1 MLGTKKNYIIE
12 LDGAL
17 YFCSGS
23 NVRRIEDLKDVET
36 DAWFISDMS
45 EAVSRVM
52 TVETPA
58 KYSDVMVRK
67 ALQEAGEFDEPLHVI
82 SHWKKKKG
90 RQLSENFFTALPVR
104 LFSLYQEQINEK
116 EDSVLLFTLYSVLF
130 RLLRRTNPK
139 GPVALVFRHSH
150 FADLIIA
157 SSKQVYFA
165 NRCTVFEEFVDQV
178 DVLWETIKGDI
189 HVTEAEKRIKVE
201 KVLLLNW
208 LDTDIDAEWP
218 KDIHCE
224 LYPLEAEELVFEEE
238 TRSCS
243 FLKAASLLFATD
255 AVPGPQEKVFYYSR
269 RAAPYLNAFLIIF
282 VLLFFG
288 GYYWYG
294 TKADQLGEEIK
305 TVEATLAAL
314 KDDKPLPKI
323 PYKKTLEFVEE
334 LNYYGQVD
342 SFKKTVGDVSEALS
356 RGMSI
361 EILKINHGKDEIRL
375 EALGKVE
382 ADFDTAYRGY
392 QTFVDTLR
400 QKGYKVMTGSAFN
413 TEIRQADFLLK
424 IRKKFS
430 R

>member
-1 MLGTKKNYIIE
+1 MFAAKRDYIIE
-12 LDGAL
+12 LSGRL
-17 YFCSGS
+17 YFCSEN
-23 NVRRIEDLKDVET
+23 NVTQIEDLKDVET

-90 RQLSENFFTALPVR
+90 KQLSENFFTALPVR
-104 LFSLYQEQINEK
+104 LFSLYREQISEK
-116 EDSVLLFTLYSVLF
+116 EDCVLLFPLYCVLF

-165 NRCTVFEEFVDQV
+165 NRCTVYEEFIDQI
-178 DVLWETIKGDI
+178 DVLWETIKVDI
-189 HVTEAEKRIKVE
+189 RATEAEKRIKVE

-208 LDTDIDAEWP
+208 MDVDIDSEWP
-218 KDIHCE
+218 KDMRCE
-224 LYPLEAEELVFEEE
+224 YYPLESEDFVFEGKDI
-238 TRSCS
+238 SSS
-243 FLKAASLLFATD
+243 FLKAVSLLFATD
-255 AVPGPQEKVFYYSR
+255 AVSGLQEKFFYYSR
-269 RAAPYLNAFLIIF
+269 RAAPYLNAFLLVL
-282 VLLFFG
+282 VLLLSG

-294 TKADQLGEEIK
+294 KKSNQLEEKIK
-305 TVEATLAAL
+305 TVESRLLAL

-323 PYKKTLEFVEE
+323 SYKETLKFIEE
-334 LNYYGQVD
+334 LDRYSRLD

-356 RGMSI
+356 RSMSI
-361 EILKINHGKDEIRL
+361 EILKVNYGKEEIKL

-382 ADFDTAYRGY
+382 ADFDTAYKGY
-392 QTFVDTLR
+392 QAFVDALR
-400 QKGYKVMTGSAFN
+400 QKGYSVMPGSVFN

-424 IRKKFS
+424 IRKKI
-430 R
+430 